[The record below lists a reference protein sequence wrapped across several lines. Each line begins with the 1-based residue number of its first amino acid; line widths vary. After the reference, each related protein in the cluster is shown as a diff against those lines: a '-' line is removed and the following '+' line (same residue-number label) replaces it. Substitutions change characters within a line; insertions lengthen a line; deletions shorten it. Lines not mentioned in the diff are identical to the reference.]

1 MGSAQHLLNIIND
14 ILDFSKIEA
23 GKLSMETIRFEL
35 EKVMDHLAGVLS
47 FKAEEKELELL
58 FRLDENIP
66 QVLSGDPFRLEQI
79 LTNLINNAIKFTDKG
94 SILLSVKRKAIDP
107 DKGRICLEFKVKDT
121 GIGLTREQMDRLF
134 KSFSQADES
143 ITRKHGG
150 TGLGLAICK
159 QLVEMMGG
167 RIRVESRTG
176 EGSAFIFTAWM
187 NLLKDRAKRIFSYPP
202 DLEKMKVLVVDDNS
216 IAREIL
222 SDILESFSFRVTLC
236 PSGDESL
243 AELVQAQNSN
253 DPFKLVVMDW
263 KMPGRDG
270 IETAESIRNHPDIP
284 TVPKILML
292 TAYGREDI
300 RQKAGDAGVS
310 YFLIKP
316 VNPSLLFDAVLSIFS
331 NEKDTMPAK
340 THEKTALPGMEDIR
354 NARVLLVEDNEINQQ
369 VAQEL
374 LSSENF
380 IVKTADNGRIAID
393 MLSGLAENKLPD
405 IILMDLQM
413 PEMDG
418 LTAATLIRKKNGPL
432 GKIPIIAMTA
442 HALEDEKKKC
452 FEAGMDDHVA
462 KPIDPD
468 ALFNTLIRWI
478 KPGTRTSLPPQKPD
492 ALKETPSG
500 ISFKALALFD
510 TGAGL
515 RRVAGNQALYRDLII
530 QFVKKH
536 ENTQQVL
543 EASISRG
550 DYKPARDLVHAV
562 RGSAGNLGAA
572 ELNRTAAVLE
582 PLLEKKEDQEIQQA
596 LPVFLGTFR
605 DCILQIQ
612 QFILETTPKDVPSS
626 NGRKSNKTDS
636 GSPQEPDSSDLADVC
651 GLAREILDLITSDY
665 GLALEKTNNLISMLE
680 RTPAAEL
687 GPVLQEQM
695 NLFEEDAALETL
707 RKMIGV
713 IEPS

>member
-1 MGSAQHLLNIIND
+1 
-14 ILDFSKIEA
+14 
-23 GKLSMETIRFEL
+23 
-35 EKVMDHLAGVLS
+35 
-47 FKAEEKELELL
+47 
-58 FRLDENIP
+58 
-66 QVLSGDPFRLEQI
+66 
-79 LTNLINNAIKFTDKG
+79 
-94 SILLSVKRKAIDP
+94 
-107 DKGRICLEFKVKDT
+107 
-121 GIGLTREQMDRLF
+121 
-134 KSFSQADES
+134 
-143 ITRKHGG
+143 
-150 TGLGLAICK
+150 
-159 QLVEMMGG
+159 
-167 RIRVESRTG
+167 
-176 EGSAFIFTAWM
+176 
-187 NLLKDRAKRIFSYPP
+187 
-202 DLEKMKVLVVDDNS
+202 
-216 IAREIL
+216 
-222 SDILESFSFRVTLC
+222 
-236 PSGDESL
+236 
-243 AELVQAQNSN
+243 
-253 DPFKLVVMDW
+253 
-263 KMPGRDG
+263 
-270 IETAESIRNHPDIP
+270 
-284 TVPKILML
+284 
-292 TAYGREDI
+292 
-300 RQKAGDAGVS
+300 
-310 YFLIKP
+310 
-316 VNPSLLFDAVLSIFS
+316 
-331 NEKDTMPAK
+331 
-340 THEKTALPGMEDIR
+340 
-354 NARVLLVEDNEINQQ
+354 
-369 VAQEL
+369 
-374 LSSENF
+374 
-380 IVKTADNGRIAID
+380 
-393 MLSGLAENKLPD
+393 
-405 IILMDLQM
+405 
-413 PEMDG
+413 
-418 LTAATLIRKKNGPL
+418 
-432 GKIPIIAMTA
+432 MTA